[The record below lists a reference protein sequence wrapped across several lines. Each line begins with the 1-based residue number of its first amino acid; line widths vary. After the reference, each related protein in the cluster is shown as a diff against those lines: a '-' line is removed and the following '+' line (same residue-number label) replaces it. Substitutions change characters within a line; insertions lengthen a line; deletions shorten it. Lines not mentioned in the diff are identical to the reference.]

1 MSDVV
6 IVAIISFI
14 GTVVGSLFG
23 ILAANKLTNYRVEE
37 LEKKVDKHNTVIER
51 VVVLEQSVNTAWK
64 RIDEIRE
71 SLEEIKKEVYSKET

>member
-51 VVVLEQSVNTAWK
+51 VVILEQSVNTAWR

>member
-6 IVAIISFI
+6 IIAIISFI

-51 VVVLEQSVNTAWK
+51 VVILEQSVNTAWR

>member
-23 ILAANKLTNYRVEE
+23 VLAANKLTNYRVEE

-51 VVVLEQSVNTAWK
+51 VVVLEQSVNTAWR

>member
-51 VVVLEQSVNTAWK
+51 VVVLEQSVNTAWR